1 MTKLSRSNKAE
12 KAAAIQ
18 QVYITARN
26 INACVG
32 NELTAE
38 YEDNQFALTESEFL
52 ETVKAINENDIVELH
67 DGLGDILTTLSEL
80 VCIVDG
86 DDYLTKNAPL
96 YLNESERSVDDLVYE
111 GYRFFRERNY
121 VDALGA
127 IEDAVDSVEGD
138 IVAYLH
144 AVNKSNLSKFP
155 EVGTVDPEV
164 EADKI
169 EEKGRYKDVYF
180 EEGELLG
187 KQVYIFKSKYDS
199 KNNERFPKG
208 KYLKPSSFREPQEL
222 LEEV

>member
-1 MTKLSRSNKAE
+1 MTKLSRSTKAE

-18 QVYITARN
+18 QVYITARQ

-32 NELTAE
+32 NELNSE
-38 YEDNQFALTESEFL
+38 YEDNQFAITESEFL
-52 ETVKAINENDIVELH
+52 ETIKAIDENDIVELH
-67 DGLGDILTTLSEL
+67 DGLADILTTLSEL
-80 VCIVDG
+80 VCIIDG

-96 YLNESERSVDDLVYE
+96 YLNETERSVDDLVYE

-127 IEDAVDSVEGD
+127 IEDAVDAVEGD
-138 IVAYLH
+138 IVSYLH
-144 AVNKSNLSKFP
+144 AVNKSNISKFP
-155 EVGTVDPEV
+155 EIGAVDPEL
-164 EADKI
+164 EADAI
-169 EEKGRYKDVYF
+169 ETKGRYQEVYF

-187 KQVYIFKSKYDS
+187 KQVYVFKSKFDH
-199 KNNERFPKG
+199 KTKERFPKG